1 MLRAVDVPRIADSLL
16 VEVTTYVGRQAELA
30 EAARLIET
38 ASLVTL
44 TGPGGVGKTRLA
56 QRVAEGARGSFR
68 DGVVFVGLAELG
80 EPQLLVN
87 MVADRLGLGD
97 RSSGPPIDLVVDQL
111 RDRRLLLVLDN
122 CEHLVEACG
131 RLADT
136 LVRSCPDVVVLAT
149 SRQSLGVEG
158 ERVLPVPPLA
168 VPPAGEPAE
177 SARYDAL
184 QLFVDRATAVVP
196 SFAVTPDN
204 AEDLARLCRAL
215 DGLPLAIELAAVRLR
230 SLSVRQLAER
240 LDHRFTLLT
249 RGYKG
254 GPSRHETLRALI
266 DWSHELCTE
275 RERQFWSRA
284 SVFSGSFDLDAAEEV
299 CSGDGL
305 DRAAVLDVI
314 DGLIDKSLLLREEE
328 QGVARYR
335 MLQTVRQYGEDRLRA
350 DDDLTRWRRRHRDW
364 CRELTRGFE
373 AGWFGSEQGAWIA
386 KLREEHANLR
396 AALDF
401 CASDAEE
408 AVVGLRMVYA
418 VKEYWVR
425 SLNTEGRMW
434 LSKLLEAA
442 TPDAPGRA
450 AALWMYAFLALV
462 QADRDAFES
471 ALAKAAEIAER
482 TADAKALAFVDHV
495 RAYSLLI
502 DNRSECAASLF
513 GAAAERFRELGDEAA
528 ELWSTYNYGLA
539 VSLTGDRDQG
549 RRVLQECI
557 ERYAARGE
565 ISWRCWAL
573 WSLSAAEYLHGD
585 MEAATVAGLEL
596 LRLQP
601 GGDRTIVAFA
611 LTVMAGC
618 ATHTGQPRRAARMF
632 GAAAEI
638 WRSVGA
644 SLNTYAAFEEPM
656 QRDIQLVTG
665 ELGLE
670 EAAQEFLR
678 GTALTMDEAVAYV
691 LDTGSP
697 DDDPRP
703 ADNADV
709 VLTKR
714 EAQVAELV
722 AEGMTNRE
730 IAEKLVI
737 ARRTAETHVDHILTK
752 LGFSS
757 RAQIAVWVVSRRS

>member
-1 MLRAVDVPRIADSLL
+1 M
-16 VEVTTYVGRQAELA
+16 TTYVGRQAELA